1 MFRVMANM
9 FGTVENMFGAAREV
23 TGMKRG
29 QPELAGATSRAGR
42 ALFGT
47 GRVPKE
53 TMTGKK
59 KCGCGRAGTLQGLN
73 PAGTRPLCFT
83 ANTGRLLPHT
93 TKRMRQLKKIAALSA
108 ALWLVAGLHAAQVT
122 VFAAASLTD
131 SLKQIAAGYEKNSGD
146 RIIFN
151 FAASGTL
158 ARQIEAGAPAD
169 IFISADEARA
179 DALEKKGL
187 LAAGTRKSLLGNTL
201 VIVTT
206 PDAAIRSPAD
216 LTNAAIQHL
225 ALGDVKVVPAG
236 TYAKACLEKLALWP
250 AVESK
255 VVPCESVR
263 AVLAAVESG
272 NVDAGI
278 VYKTDAAI
286 SKKVKV
292 AYEVPAADAPKISYP
307 LALLKDA
314 PQPDAAKK
322 FIAHLDSDAATAVF
336 KQFGFI
342 ALSSAAAK

>member
-1 MFRVMANM
+1 MKHLIFSIFA
-9 FGTVENMFGAAREV
+9 GAA
-23 TGMKRG
+23 
-29 QPELAGATSRAGR
+29 L
-42 ALFGT
+42 LFFVQT
-47 GRVPKE
+47 
-53 TMTGKK
+53 
-59 KCGCGRAGTLQGLN
+59 N
-73 PAGTRPLCFT
+73 
-83 ANTGRLLPHT
+83 
-93 TKRMRQLKKIAALSA
+93 I
-108 ALWLVAGLHAAQVT
+108 HAATVT

-131 SLKQIAAGYEKNSGD
+131 SVKQIAADYEKTSGD
-146 RIIFN
+146 KIVFN

-169 IFISADEARA
+169 IFFSADEAKA
-179 DALEKKGL
+179 DALEKEGL
-187 LAAGTRKSLLGNTL
+187 LVSDIRKSLLGNSL
-201 VIVTT
+201 VIVTA
-206 PDAAIRSPAD
+206 PDAVAVHSSAD

-225 ALGDVKVVPAG
+225 ALGDVKIVPAG
-236 TYAKACLEKLALWP
+236 TYAKAYLEKTGVWQ
-250 AVESK
+250 AVEPK

-292 AYEVPAADAPKISYP
+292 AFEVPTADALKISYP

-322 FIAHLDSDAATAVF
+322 LIAYLDSDAATTVF

-342 ALSSAAAK
+342 VLSSAPAK